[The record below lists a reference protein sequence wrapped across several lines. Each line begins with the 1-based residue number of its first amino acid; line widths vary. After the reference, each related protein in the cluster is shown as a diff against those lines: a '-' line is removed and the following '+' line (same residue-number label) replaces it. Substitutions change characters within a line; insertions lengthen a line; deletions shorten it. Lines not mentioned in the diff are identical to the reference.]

1 MDLTVGRRVRQL
13 FQERFGP
20 GERLFFASGRVN
32 LIGAHVDYHGGPVLP
47 VAVDRG
53 VFVAA
58 RARSDRRVRAVS
70 LDFAGG
76 HDFDLDAPPPATAA
90 GWSAYP
96 LGIFVALEADAKPV
110 APGRRVKGMDL
121 AFGGTVPAGAGMSS
135 SAAIL
140 VATATAVA
148 ELQGL
153 DLPPLERGRLAFRAE
168 TGFVGVKCGI
178 MDQFASALGRAG
190 HALWLD
196 CKDQSH
202 DYVPLPSERIS
213 FVMLDSM
220 TRRELSSGNYNQRV
234 AESMAAFEKLRRLLP
249 SATCL
254 RDVTP
259 EQLEGARASL
269 SDVEWKRARHVV
281 LEVGRVRRARALL
294 AAGEL
299 LEFGTLMW
307 QSHLSSRF
315 LYEVSTAR
323 LDALH
328 ELSLGHPD
336 CYGARLTGAGFG
348 GCALAV
354 VRRGAEGSFCSHVA
368 AGFEARFGQRPDV
381 HPIGFGGAPLE
392 VTAE

>member
-13 FQERFGP
+13 FNERFGP

-58 RARSDRRVRAVS
+58 RVRTDRRVRAVS

-76 HDFDLDAPPPATAA
+76 HEWELDAPPPASAA
-90 GWSAYP
+90 GWGAYP
-96 LGIFVALEADAKPV
+96 LGIFVALQASGTK
-110 APGRRVKGMDL
+110 VKGMDL

-148 ELQGL
+148 ELQQL

-168 TGFVGVKCGI
+168 TQFVGVKCGI

-202 DYVPLPSERIS
+202 DHVPLPSERIA

-220 TRRELSSGNYNQRV
+220 TRRELSTGNYNQRV
-234 AESMAAFEKLRRLLP
+234 AESMAAFEKLKRVVP
-249 SATCL
+249 AATCL

-259 EQLEGARASL
+259 EQLESARGSL
-269 SDVEWKRARHVV
+269 TDVDWKRARHVV
-281 LEVGRVRRARALL
+281 LEVGRVRRARSLL

-328 ELSLGHPD
+328 ELSLGHAD

-354 VRRGAEGSFCSHVA
+354 VRRGAEASFCSHVA
-368 AGFEARFGQRPDV
+368 AGFEARFGQRPEV

-392 VTAE
+392 VTGA